1 MVGPMASNNKIDLY
15 CGAPALSFKS
25 LFSRDPDGGIEALF
39 QGRRAFMAYN
49 TRVAIHAG
57 CNLIG
62 LKPGDEVLA
71 PAYNCGS
78 ELDPL
83 IALGLSVKLYP
94 VGADLKADPERI
106 EPLITDR
113 TRAVYVTHYFGELQ
127 SQMDDLRVMCD
138 RRGLRIIEDC
148 ALSLLSG
155 KAPAEGRHG
164 DVAVFC
170 VHKFIPTP
178 QGGVL
183 VVNAKDLH
191 TANPFPAPA
200 PGRATLKAAARFAVL
215 SAMGPAR
222 FDLAM
227 RKRRKARSDGEQQQ
241 GRAVGLSDIPGH
253 YYFERSLAGRGMDRL
268 TAMAL
273 RSVSVADI
281 ISARRSNWQ
290 ALSSCLTEVEGAT
303 PVLPRISDE
312 TCPQNFAVYV
322 KNRDEVAR
330 RLQARGIAATPWWA
344 GYNRNLDWIGQDEAI
359 TLKETILGLPV
370 HQALTPDH
378 QRNIATA
385 LLDILR
391 SLAAS

>member
-1 MVGPMASNNKIDLY
+1 
-15 CGAPALSFKS
+15 
-25 LFSRDPDGGIEALF
+25 
-39 QGRRAFMAYN
+39 
-49 TRVAIHAG
+49 
-57 CNLIG
+57 
-62 LKPGDEVLA
+62 
-71 PAYNCGS
+71 
-78 ELDPL
+78 
-83 IALGLSVKLYP
+83 
-94 VGADLKADPERI
+94 
-106 EPLITDR
+106 
-113 TRAVYVTHYFGELQ
+113 
-127 SQMDDLRVMCD
+127 
-138 RRGLRIIEDC
+138 
-148 ALSLLSG
+148 
-155 KAPAEGRHG
+155 
-164 DVAVFC
+164 
-170 VHKFIPTP
+170 
-178 QGGVL
+178 
-183 VVNAKDLH
+183 
-191 TANPFPAPA
+191 
-200 PGRATLKAAARFAVL
+200 
-215 SAMGPAR
+215 
-222 FDLAM
+222 
-227 RKRRKARSDGEQQQ
+227 
-241 GRAVGLSDIPGH
+241 
-253 YYFERSLAGRGMDRL
+253 MDRL